1 MESYGEILQKT
12 REEKNLDIDKI
23 AREISIEK
31 RFLVGLENED
41 YSAFPGEAYMV
52 GFLRNYSNYL
62 ELDTNFILKL
72 YNNKKIQEAPVP
84 VELLAKR
91 KSPFLLPAIIIP
103 SVLIVGVIL
112 TISILLVNKKKAAQ
126 EDNVIVASNQTIN
139 KYELNNEKFAK
150 RIYKGDQL
158 LFPSDNGNIILTVK
172 DTLSSFG
179 LETPAGVI
187 YTDLSEENE
196 IDIDGDTLSDMIVYV
211 SDISDTDEKRGAEV
225 SILLRHGSFVSDS
238 ANQIEN
244 INLATDLKTSRP
256 YKVILEDN
264 RAYPF
269 TINVSFRG
277 PCLFRDKIDNS
288 NSVETYFTSG
298 EVFTANPKNGIRLW
312 ISNSNVVK
320 ISLIVDTQTFDFDIG
335 ASGQVLVE
343 DIKWIKDVDGKY
355 KLVVIELD

>member
-158 LFPSDNGNIILTVK
+158 LFPSNNGNIILTVK

-179 LETPAGVI
+179 LETPSGVI

-277 PCLFRDKIDNS
+277 PCLFRDRIDNS

-320 ISLIVDTQTFDFDIG
+320 ISLIADTQTFDFDIG